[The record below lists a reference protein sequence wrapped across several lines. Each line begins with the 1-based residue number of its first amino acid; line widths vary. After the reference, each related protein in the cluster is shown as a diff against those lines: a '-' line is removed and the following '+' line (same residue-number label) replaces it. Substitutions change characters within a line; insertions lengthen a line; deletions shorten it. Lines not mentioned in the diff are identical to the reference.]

1 MNKDIYVN
9 NLSVSF
15 NENQTVLENVSTKFD
30 FGKITAIVGQSGCGK
45 SILAM
50 SILRL
55 LSEKSSIDG
64 EIFYKNKNLLALE
77 EKEMINIRGK
87 EIALIPQ
94 NPSEALNP
102 ILKIKKQ
109 LYEILNKKY
118 KNNYKEK
125 TAFYIKKVGFK
136 ENEVDRIKN
145 SYSFELSGGMQQRI
159 VSLFGIAQ
167 EAEWIIADEPTKGL
181 DSFLREQ
188 IYNFFIELKKE
199 KTSLIII
206 THDINLAVKLS
217 DYIIVMNNG
226 QIVEE
231 GETKT
236 VFENPLHDFTK
247 ILFDSIPSRGLQY
260 HKYVVPNKKSE
271 LVSVENNRKV
281 RVYYD

>member
-64 EIFYKNKNLLALE
+64 KIFYKDKNLLALE

-188 IYNFFIELKKE
+188 IYNFFLELKKE

-231 GETKT
+231 GETK
-236 VFENPLHDFTK
+236 LYLK
-247 ILFDSIPSRGLQY
+247 ILCTILQKFY
-260 HKYVVPNKKSE
+260 LIAYLLEDYNII
-271 LVSVENNRKV
+271 NM
-281 RVYYD
+281 